1 MLSTCSHVLSATS
14 VNSTPSSP
22 PAHGNFFCRLVAAV
36 LIWTRCL
43 SGEAC
48 EAGLGEPRVIEWK
61 SGKSQSWSQH
71 AHIKK
76 GACGLNCWTHSL
88 PGQSATIWAQYSLLA
103 MAFEGERAGGGWY
116 FGSTIYIYILH
127 THKKKYTY
135 ICIIFITWPCNMG
148 RASCSWHPSHIED
161 WWNFTFLAKHS
172 LSVPTKSTGT
182 WCATPFSAKLIAWQI
197 SNFMTWWSTWIC

>member
-43 SGEAC
+43 SREAC

-103 MAFEGERAGGGWY
+103 MADLLRGNEPEGAGTLAALY
-116 FGSTIYIYILH
+116 IYIYCIH
-127 THKKKYTY
+127 IKKIY
-135 ICIIFITWPCNMG
+135 IHMYNIHYMAMQHG
-148 RASCSWHPSHIED
+148 Q
-161 WWNFTFLAKHS
+161 
-172 LSVPTKSTGT
+172 G
-182 WCATPFSAKLIAWQI
+182 
-197 SNFMTWWSTWIC
+197 